1 MKSKK
6 FKVCVKV
13 EASTIPVA
21 LEMEGTRGEAKE
33 DNEHWEEICLKAS
46 DRALI
51 LCFSDN

>member
-33 DNEHWEEICLKAS
+33 DNEHWEEMRPQS
-46 DRALI
+46 FRQGFD
-51 LCFSDN
+51 FVF